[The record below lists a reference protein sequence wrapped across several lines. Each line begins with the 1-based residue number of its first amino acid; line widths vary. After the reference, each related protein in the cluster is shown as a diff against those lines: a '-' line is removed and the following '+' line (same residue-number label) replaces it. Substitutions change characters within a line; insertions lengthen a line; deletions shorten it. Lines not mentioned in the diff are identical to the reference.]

1 MLCFDPYTTGC
12 QLSFRLLAKQWLD
25 PKFAPN
31 EATVAAVLA
40 PYPSELMEAH
50 DVSPLLT
57 SQSMTGLTAL
67 TRLWSDSSG
76 LFRGRD
82 LDALL

>member
-50 DVSPLLT
+50 DVSPLLNKPEYDRADCINPVVER
-57 SQSMTGLTAL
+57 QF
-67 TRLWSDSSG
+67 RLV
-76 LFRGRD
+76 
-82 LDALL
+82 